1 MNPQD
6 DPSPWRSNP
15 IARFFLVPFEIRTY
29 ANLLYL
35 ALAFPLGL
43 AYFIFLTVGLPLGLG
58 LTLIWIGLP
67 ILALVFA
74 GSWGLAALERQM
86 AIGLLGAE
94 IPPMSPPEGLQ
105 GKGFWGG
112 IQAFLSNPVTWKGM
126 AYLLLKLP
134 LGMVSFTL
142 AVTLLSLSL
151 AFLLVPFAYSFLDF
165 SELYV
170 DGTLWWVDTFGEAL
184 ACGLFGALIALV
196 SLHAFNGLAAA
207 WRLLAT
213 GMLGSRRFAAPPSA
227 PVLPEPVPAV

>member
-1 MNPQD
+1 MNPHDAQA
-6 DPSPWRSNP
+6 PWRSNP
-15 IARFFLVPFEIRTY
+15 VAQFFLVPFEIRTY
-29 ANLLYL
+29 TNLLYL

-43 AYFIFLTVGLPLGLG
+43 AYFIFLIVGLSVGFG
-58 LTLIWIGLP
+58 LTIVWIGLP
-67 ILALVFA
+67 ILGLVFA

-126 AYLLLKLP
+126 AYLLLKFP
-134 LGMVSFTL
+134 MGIFSFTMG
-142 AVTLLSLSL
+142 VILLSVSL
-151 AFLLVPFAYSFLDF
+151 AFMLVPFAFLFGYDW
-165 SELYV
+165 LYM
-170 DGTLWWVDTFGEAL
+170 DGSLWWVDTLGEAL
-184 ACGLFGALIALV
+184 ACGLFGSLIALL

-213 GMLGSRRFAAPPSA
+213 GMLGSRRFAAPPPA
-227 PVLPEPVPAV
+227 PILPEPAPAV